1 MSNLENQLDLF
12 QGVLLTTKQEK
23 EVATWIENQ
32 AKRAVNAQDE
42 VNRVMLMLDRAGFV
56 QNKDYKCNFEVF
68 EVTKVQEFGYSYNN
82 TNFEKEVTYMNA
94 VGNVH
99 LITNSIFK
107 GKMKKYNASVS
118 REGDKLMCTTITE
131 QYRYYK
137 PSSLLVKYNEYNSLQ
152 NSKLNRL
159 NAEDVAMK
167 NVIAKYKKL
176 YPEANV
182 VAGTDY
188 YRRSYQSFPIV
199 TVKFASGSTVS
210 FTLGYSGDLENVRF
224 HKKYDAV
231 SESTEALLERFN
243 NQPAK

>member
-12 QGVLLTTKQEK
+12 QGVLLTTKQEQ
-23 EVATWIENQ
+23 EVATWIERQ
-32 AKRAVNAQDE
+32 AKRAVDAQDE

-68 EVTKVQEFGYSYNN
+68 EVTKEQEFGYSYNN

-118 REGDKLMCTTITE
+118 RDGDKLMCTTITN

-137 PSSLLVKYNEYNSLQ
+137 PSSLLVKFNEHNSLQ